1 MSVGERNSGLVSGI
15 RVDVT
20 RLHETWMEL
29 VFPRQ
34 LDTAHTVL
42 GKWKPNNTLGMV
54 AYRLWGA
61 LGVPLVAI
69 LYPLALFGYMT
80 RFYTRKIDGTAT
92 RLGVVGVL
100 LLSLLV
106 WGGLTALARIRF
118 SADGFIAVAA
128 ASVVATL
135 AAVLAVLFNR
145 VGGRGTTVVLAY
157 PFGMTALFLPPVVA
171 ALYSPTLAD
180 AIFPQSTTLARWILD
195 NLLSIGNLNTYIR
208 TRYDLEGVAY
218 VGMWFGIAVPLGWLL
233 GILVTIAD
241 VLRPARD

>member
-1 MSVGERNSGLVSGI
+1 MSVGQRNDGVLAGI
-15 RVDVT
+15 RVDLK

-34 LDTAHTVL
+34 LDTEHTVL
-42 GKWKPNNTLGMV
+42 GKWRPNNTLGKV
-54 AYRLWGA
+54 SYRLWGA
-61 LGVPLVAI
+61 LGAPLVAI
-69 LYPLALFGYMT
+69 FYPLALFGYMT

-92 RLGVVGVL
+92 RLGVLGVL
-100 LLSLLV
+100 LLSLVV
-106 WGGLTALARIRF
+106 WGALTALARMRF

-128 ASVVATL
+128 ASVVATV
-135 AAVLAVLFNR
+135 AAVLAVLSSR
-145 VGGRGTTVVLAY
+145 AGGRGTTVLLAY

-180 AIFPQSTTLARWILD
+180 AIFPQSTTLAKWILD
-195 NLLSIGNLNTYIR
+195 NLLTVGDLNTYIR
-208 TRYDLEGVAY
+208 TKYDLEGVAY

-241 VLRPARD
+241 LLRPK